1 MLKEREERRFEEF
14 FNKFSR
20 NGTSLNF
27 ADILMF
33 ALDRSLITN
42 GNNFIM
48 FLNHFDDALGDVKG
62 ERALNKP

>member
-33 ALDRSLITN
+33 ALDRSLVTN
-42 GNNFIM
+42 GNNFSM
-48 FLNHFDDALGDVKG
+48 FLTHFDDALGDVKG